1 MTRSLW
7 KGPILSTI
15 KNSGNTIQVSR
26 NATVIPKYVGKNVLI
41 HDGKSL
47 VDLLVKEEMVFRK
60 FGEFAKTVK
69 DFSFKKK
76 EELKKKR

>member
-15 KNSGNTIQVSR
+15 KNTGNTLQVSR

-41 HDGKSL
+41 HNGKSL
-47 VDLLVKEEMVFRK
+47 VTVLVKEEMIFR
-60 FGEFAKTVK
+60 
-69 DFSFKKK
+69 
-76 EELKKKR
+76 